1 MNEQDERKQT
11 QEELM
16 RNAFDTT
23 YYEVL
28 AFRKSRDDYSPYS
41 YVEDGDEPVLFDEET
56 LEEWDWE

>member
-1 MNEQDERKQT
+1 MNSENERKQT

-28 AFRKSRDDYSPYS
+28 AFRKSSDDYSPYD
-41 YVEDGDEPVLFDEET
+41 YIEDMEDPVFFNEQL

>member
-1 MNEQDERKQT
+1 MNSENERKQT
-11 QEELM
+11 QEALM

-41 YVEDGDEPVLFDEET
+41 YLEELENPVFFDEET